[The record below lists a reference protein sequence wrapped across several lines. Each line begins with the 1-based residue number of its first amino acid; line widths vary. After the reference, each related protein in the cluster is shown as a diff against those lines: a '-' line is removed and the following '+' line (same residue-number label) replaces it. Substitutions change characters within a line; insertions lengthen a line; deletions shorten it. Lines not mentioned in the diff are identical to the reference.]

1 MKRVILILAAALAGA
16 LRAYAEMHTLYLVG
30 DSTLDEHVKWIKS
43 DRPYASWG
51 RALEPYLT
59 DEWQIENNAYSGR
72 SVKSTL
78 EGGVS
83 EVDGGA
89 AGGLW
94 ALTFDS
100 LKAGDAV
107 IIQFGHN
114 DQKVSNPEAYSAPYE
129 GYTNGL
135 ARMAADIR
143 AKGATPIF
151 ATSIRRATF
160 DASGTTLVENPIGD
174 YVLGDY
180 AAAMKALAAEIGVE
194 VVHALT
200 GELLQSLGRDES
212 YKFYMISTGI
222 EYSMDDEPSSDTT
235 HPVAAGANAYAW
247 LFYKNAK
254 ERNLSLAA
262 MFKDGCQKS
271 TGPVKGYK
279 TDKTL
284 TIRVDSGSLDF
295 SVATNSPSIESINNY
310 DRIVKTGAG
319 TLTIGQDIR
328 TFEGDI
334 CVRSGTLAVS
344 NRDALGVRNTNTF
357 VVVRDGAT
365 LNWTARATYSAKLI
379 YFEGDGCDGAGGALV
394 AESFDSNTANF
405 TTNCVFAMTGNAT
418 VKVKDS
424 NKASAL
430 FRYSQLYM
438 NGYTNTCYFG
448 ESASKGFHFGAK
460 VKDAGVFVIKNG
472 LVYLNSALE
481 LPEDPNGN
489 SKIIFDGAKVNFYAE
504 SYPYVAWPILV
515 NNLAGLVVQNSSVS
529 WPCALEVASGKT
541 AQYNQSGKTLT
552 VGALG
557 GGGVLTV
564 KSGTVSLPF
573 ENSVRPGLV
582 AGYSSDPYPGGHSIS
597 DEWGKQLTSMP
608 TLTNAVEVSD
618 FQRLQR
624 GVTIDGQTTGKQVY
638 TYSGYIMN
646 TCDEPVMWALEC
658 NLKHYVD
665 LRVGENA
672 ETLFERW
679 NTYKPEDG
687 LRTGTVVLQPGAN
700 RFVLKCFV
708 SGAGGGLADIR
719 DKNGKKYPGLGYIV
733 NPSAETL
740 ANIADTNVV
749 LNSAWTAVTGDP
761 GDGSLF
767 RIAASRED
775 VQILADAGLQTVSDG
790 SAIGGLS
797 VPSGSTFAMEGCSLV
812 VTNLSGC
819 GTFAQSADALGGN
832 ALSIVEKWTIPAED
846 ARCLMHSDVAVH
858 FAPDARIV
866 LDYETM
872 KNEVQMDI
880 MTSDVGIYGLP
891 SVVFGDGVARPWMA
905 ELSSDGRMLRIR
917 RRNGVIFVAR

>member
-1 MKRVILILAAALAGA
+1 MAAALVCTATVFA
-16 LRAYAEMHTLYLVG
+16 DTHTLYLVG
-30 DSTLDEHVKWIKS
+30 ASTLDEHVKWIKS

-59 DEWQIENNAYSGR
+59 DDWQIENNAYSGR

-83 EVDGGA
+83 EVAGGA

-94 ALTFDS
+94 ALTVDS

-114 DQKVSNPEAYSAPYE
+114 DQKVSNPDAYSAPYE

-135 ARMAADIR
+135 ARMAADVR

-160 DASGTTLVENPIGD
+160 DTSGTALVENPIGD

-194 VVHALT
+194 VVDMHTLT

-235 HPVAAGANAYAW
+235 HPVAAGANAFAW
-247 LFYKNAK
+247 LFYRNAK
-254 ERNLSLAA
+254 ERNLSLSS
-262 MFKDGCQKS
+262 MFKESCQKS

-295 SVATNSPSIESINNY
+295 SVATNSPFVDLIKNY
-310 DRIVKTGAG
+310 DRIVKTGVG

-328 TFEGDI
+328 TFKGDI

-344 NRDALGVRNTNTF
+344 NRDALGDRTTNAF

-365 LNWTARATYSAKLI
+365 LNWTAKATYSAKLI

-394 AESFDSNTANF
+394 ADSFDSNTANF
-405 TTNCVFAMTGNAT
+405 TTNCVFSMTGNAT
-418 VKVKDS
+418 VKVKDD

-438 NGYTNTCYFG
+438 NGYTNTCDFG
-448 ESASKGFHFGAK
+448 GSASKGFQFGAK
-460 VKDAGVFVIKNG
+460 VKDTGVFVIKDG

-481 LPEDPNGN
+481 LPADPTGN
-489 SKIIFDGAKVNFYAE
+489 SKVIFDGAKVNFYAE
-504 SYPYVAWPILV
+504 SYPDVAWPILV
-515 NNLAGLVVQNSSVS
+515 DNLAGLIVQNSSAS
-529 WPCALEVASGKT
+529 WPGAFEVASGKT

-552 VGALG
+552 VGTLG
-557 GGGVLTV
+557 GGGTLTV
-564 KSGTVSLPF
+564 RSGMVSLPF
-573 ENSVRPGLV
+573 EDSVRPGLV
-582 AGYSSDPYPGGHSIS
+582 AGYSSDLYPGGHSIS
-597 DEWGKQLTSMP
+597 NEWGKHLTSMP
-608 TLTNAVEVSD
+608 TLTNAVEVLD

-624 GVTIDGQTTGKQVY
+624 AVQIDGQTTGRQVY
-638 TYSGYIMN
+638 TYSGYVMN
-646 TCDEPVMWALEC
+646 SGDESAVWAFEC

-665 LRVGENA
+665 LRVGENV
-672 ETLFERW
+672 ETMFGEKW
-679 NTYKPEDG
+679 NKYKPEDG
-687 LRTGTVVLQPGAN
+687 LRTGTVVLPPGAS

-708 SGAGGGLADIR
+708 SGAGGGLADIK
-719 DKNGKKYPGLGYIV
+719 DKNGKKYPGLGYMV
-733 NPSAETL
+733 DPNAETL

-749 LNSAWTAVTGDP
+749 LNGAWTAVAGDP

-767 RIAASRED
+767 RITNSRED
-775 VQILADAGLQTVSDG
+775 VQLLADAGLQTLSDG
-790 SAIGGLS
+790 SAIYGLS
-797 VPSGSTFAMEGCSLV
+797 VPNGSVFAMQGCNLV

-819 GTFAQSADALGGN
+819 GAFVQSADALGDN
-832 ALSIVEKWTIPAED
+832 TLSIIDTWTIPAAD
-846 ARCLMHSDVAVH
+846 AGCQLHSVVAVQ
-858 FAPDARIV
+858 FAPDSRIV
-866 LDYETM
+866 LEYDVVKSEARLD
-872 KNEVQMDI
+872 V

-891 SVVFGDGVARPWMA
+891 SVVFSDGVARPRYSA
-905 ELSSDGRMLRIR
+905 ELTNEGKTLCIR
-917 RRNGVIFVAR
+917 RRQGPILAVF